1 MTVHRQVAP
10 VDTTIPGPAA
20 PRRAAGLAPL
30 PLSSA
35 RLDPA
40 SLLGGW
46 QELNA
51 AATIP
56 HCVDNVERTGVLT
69 NFRRLAEAGT
79 DAPQGRF
86 EGMWFAD
93 SDLYKTL
100 EAIGWE
106 IGRTGTDR
114 WAEVLSDVA
123 DLLEQVQTPDG
134 YLNTYVQGTAGE
146 KPFSHLDFSHEL
158 YCAGHLLQAAVALHR
173 GGRDERFLA
182 IARGVADLIVRSL
195 GDDGRPLIDGHP
207 EVETALV
214 ELYRETG
221 EDSYLRAAELQVER
235 RGQGTLPA
243 GRFGSQYYQ
252 DHLPVRE
259 ATEAIGHSVRQLYLA
274 AGVTDLYL
282 ENGDESLLHAM
293 EQLWDSAFGS
303 KMYITGGHGSRHR
316 DESYGDPFELP
327 PDRAYA
333 ETCASIAALQW
344 CWRMLLATGQA
355 RYAEEMERALL
366 NAIAASMDHSGTAFF
381 YSNPLHLRTGHDG
394 SSEDAPS
401 ERLPWYGCAC
411 CPPNLARLLASLH
424 GYAATSDAAGLQ
436 LHLLSAGTFTAANLT
451 AVVETGY
458 PWDGDVLVTVS
469 GQGELAI
476 RIPTWA
482 ADATVT
488 ATGAQVLAEP
498 IPGQYLRMSCEDGAT
513 VRLTLPMT
521 PRLVRSDDRVDAVRG
536 CVTVE
541 RGPLVYC
548 VEQADL
554 PEGVVIEQLRLDAS
568 ASITEE
574 RVPDDLT
581 PVRLRLS
588 VVARP
593 LETDLYSAY
602 QPASTAGV
610 PITVTAIPYHAWANR
625 GPGAMRVWLP
635 LT

>member
-1 MTVHRQVAP
+1 MT
-10 VDTTIPGPAA
+10 TLGPAV
-20 PRRAAGLAPL
+20 PRRDSYVVPL
-30 PLSSA
+30 PLSA
-35 RLDPA
+35 VRFA
-40 SLLGGW
+40 AESLLGRW

-56 HCVDNVERTGVLT
+56 HCLENVRRTGVIENFSRLT
-69 NFRRLAEAGT
+69 E
-79 DAPQGRF
+79 DVPQGKF
-86 EGMWFAD
+86 QGMLFAD

-106 IGRTGTDR
+106 IGRSGTDQ
-114 WAEVLSDVA
+114 WADVLSEVA
-123 DLLEQVQTPDG
+123 DLLERVQESDG
-134 YLNTYVQGTAGE
+134 YLNTYVQGNPDQERFGRLI
-146 KPFSHLDFSHEL
+146 HSHEL

-173 GGRDERFLA
+173 GGGDERILA
-182 IARGVADLIVRSL
+182 IARGVADLIVKT
-195 GDDGRPLIDGHP
+195 DQPLLDGHP

-221 EDSYLRAAELQVER
+221 EESYLRAAESHIER
-235 RGQGTLPA
+235 RGQQTLT
-243 GRFGSQYYQ
+243 GGFGPQYFQ

-282 ENGDESLLHAM
+282 ENGDESLLTAM

-303 KMYITGGHGSRHR
+303 KLYITGGHGSRHR
-316 DESYGDPFELP
+316 DEAYGDPYELP

-344 CWRMLLATGQA
+344 CWRMLLATGKA

-366 NAIAASMDHSGTAFF
+366 NAIAASMTSDGTAFF
-381 YSNPLHLRTGHDG
+381 YSNPLQLRTGHDG

-401 ERLPWYGCAC
+401 ERLPWYDCAC

-424 GYAATSDAAGLQ
+424 GYAATTNAAGLQ
-436 LHLLSAGTFTAANLT
+436 LHLLAAGTFTAESLT

-458 PWDGDVLVTVS
+458 PWDGDVVVTVS
-469 GQGELAI
+469 GHGELAI
-476 RIPTWA
+476 RVPSWA
-482 ADATVT
+482 AGASVEVT
-488 ATGAQVLAEP
+488 GGKVLVEP
-498 IPGQYLRMSCEDGAT
+498 VPGDYVRVACEDGAT
-513 VRLTLPMT
+513 VRLNLPMV
-521 PRLVRSDDRVDAVRG
+521 PRLTRADERVDAVRG
-536 CVTVE
+536 CLAVE

-554 PEGVVIEQLRLDAS
+554 PADVLVEQLRLDAS
-568 ASITEE
+568 APITEE
-574 RVPDDLT
+574 RVPGDLT
-581 PVRLRLS
+581 PVRLRLTG
-588 VVARP
+588 VARP
-593 LETDLYSAY
+593 LETELYKAY
-602 QPASTAGV
+602 QPDAQAGT

-635 LT
+635 VA

>member
-1 MTVHRQVAP
+1 MNLHAR
-10 VDTTIPGPAA
+10 GPAV
-20 PRRAAGLAPL
+20 
-30 PLSSA
+30 

-46 QELNA
+46 QDLNA
-51 AATIP
+51 TATIP
-56 HCVDNVERTGVLT
+56 HCLDNLRRTGVLA
-69 NFRRLAEAGT
+69 NFSRLAEAGEE
-79 DAPQGRF
+79 APEGKFQGF
-86 EGMWFAD
+86 WFAD

-106 IGRTGTDR
+106 MGRTGTDQ
-114 WAEVLSDVA
+114 WAAVLAEAA
-123 DLLEQVQTPDG
+123 DLLERVQTSDG
-134 YLNTYVQGTAGE
+134 YLNTYIQGTPGLE
-146 KPFSHLDFSHEL
+146 RFDRLEHSHEL

-173 GGRDERFLA
+173 GGGDERILA
-182 IARGVADLIVRSL
+182 VARKLADLIVNAL
-195 GDDGRPLIDGHP
+195 GDDQPLIDGHP

-221 EDSYLRAAELQVER
+221 EESYLRAAEAQIER
-235 RGQGTLPA
+235 RGHQLLPA
-243 GRFGSQYYQ
+243 GGFGSQYYQ

-282 ENGDESLLHAM
+282 ENKDESLLRAM

-316 DESYGDPFELP
+316 DEAYGDPYELP

-355 RYAEEMERALL
+355 RYAEEMERALY
-366 NAIAASMDHSGTAFF
+366 NAIAASIAKNGTAFF
-381 YSNPLHLRTGHDG
+381 YSNPLQLRTGHDG
-394 SSEDAPS
+394 STEDSPS
-401 ERLPWYGCAC
+401 DRLPWYACAC

-424 GYAATSDAAGLQ
+424 SYSATSDAAGLQ
-436 LHLLSAGTFTAANLT
+436 LQLLSAGTFASETLT
-451 AVVETGY
+451 AVVETAY
-458 PWDGDVLVTVS
+458 PWDGDVRVTLG
-469 GQGELAI
+469 GQGELAV
-476 RIPTWA
+476 RVPTWA
-482 ADATVT
+482 
-488 ATGAQVLAEP
+488 TGAGVEVTGATVLAEP
-498 IPGQYLRMSCEDGAT
+498 VPGEYLRVSCEDGAT

-521 PRLVRSDDRVDAVRG
+521 PRLVSADERVDAVRG
-536 CVTVE
+536 CVAIA

-554 PEGVVIEQLRLDAS
+554 PDGVLVEQLRLDPS
-568 ASITEE
+568 ATITEE
-574 RVPDDLT
+574 QDDFT
-581 PVRLRLS
+581 PVRLRFDAI
-588 VVARP
+588 ARP
-593 LETDLYSAY
+593 LETELYKAY
-602 QPASTAGV
+602 QPQLPAGP

-635 LT
+635 LA

>member
-1 MTVHRQVAP
+1 MRKPFPEFPGTRTCDERQQVNLHA
-10 VDTTIPGPAA
+10 PGPAV
-20 PRRAAGLAPL
+20 
-30 PLSSA
+30 

-51 AATIP
+51 TATIP
-56 HCVDNVERTGVLT
+56 HCLDNLRRTGVLA
-69 NFRRLAEAGT
+69 NFSRLADAGS
-79 DAPQGRF
+79 
-86 EGMWFAD
+86 EGPEGEFAGFWFAD

-106 IGRTGTDR
+106 MGRTGADQ
-114 WAEVLSDVA
+114 WADVLSEAA
-123 DLLEQVQTPDG
+123 DLLERVQTSDG
-134 YLNTYVQGTAGE
+134 YLNTYIQGTPGLE
-146 KPFSHLDFSHEL
+146 RFDRLEHSHEL

-173 GGRDERFLA
+173 GGGNERILA
-182 IARGVADLIVRSL
+182 VARKLADLIVSAL
-195 GDDGRPLIDGHP
+195 GNDKPLIDGHP

-221 EDSYLRAAELQVER
+221 EESYLRAAELQVER
-235 RGQGTLPA
+235 RGRQVLPA
-243 GRFGSQYYQ
+243 GRLGSQYYQ

-282 ENGDESLLHAM
+282 ENKDESLLRAM

-316 DESYGDPFELP
+316 DEAYGDPYELP

-355 RYAEEMERALL
+355 RYAEEMERALY
-366 NAIAASMDHSGTAFF
+366 NAIAASMAKNGTAFF
-381 YSNPLHLRTGHDG
+381 YSNPLQLRTGHDG
-394 SSEDAPS
+394 SNADAPS
-401 ERLPWYGCAC
+401 ERLPWYDCAC

-424 GYAATSDAAGLQ
+424 SYSATSDAAGLQ
-436 LHLLSAGTFTAANLT
+436 LQLLSAGTFASDTLS

-469 GQGELAI
+469 GKGELAI
-476 RIPTWA
+476 RVPSWA
-482 ADATVT
+482 AGASLAVTGATVLD
-488 ATGAQVLAEP
+488 GPV
-498 IPGQYLRMSCEDGAT
+498 PGDYLRVSCEDGAT
-513 VRLTLPMT
+513 VRLTLPMR
-521 PRLVRSDDRVDAVRG
+521 PRLVRADERVDAVRG
-536 CVTVE
+536 CVAIQ

-554 PEGVVIEQLRLDAS
+554 PDGVLVEQLRLDPS
-568 ASITEE
+568 ATITEE
-574 RVPDDLT
+574 QDDFT
-581 PVRLRLS
+581 PIRLRFD
-588 VVARP
+588 AIAKP
-593 LETDLYSAY
+593 LETELYMAY
-602 QPASTAGV
+602 QRQSPAGT
-610 PITVTAIPYHAWANR
+610 PITVTAIPYHAWSNR
-625 GPGAMRVWLP
+625 TPGAMRVWLP
-635 LT
+635 LA

>member
-1 MTVHRQVAP
+1 MNLHA
-10 VDTTIPGPAA
+10 PGPAVQ
-20 PRRAAGLAPL
+20 
-30 PLSSA
+30 
-35 RLDPA
+35 LDPA

-51 AATIP
+51 TATIP
-56 HCVDNVERTGVLT
+56 HCLDNLRRTGVLA
-69 NFRRLAEAGT
+69 NFSRLADAG
-79 DAPQGRF
+79 P
-86 EGMWFAD
+86 EGPEGEFAGFWFAD

-106 IGRTGTDR
+106 MGRTGTDQ
-114 WAEVLSDVA
+114 WADVLSEAA
-123 DLLEQVQTPDG
+123 DLLERVQTSDG
-134 YLNTYVQGTAGE
+134 YLNTYIQGTPGLE
-146 KPFSHLDFSHEL
+146 RFDRLEHSHEL

-173 GGRDERFLA
+173 GGGNERILA
-182 IARGVADLIVRSL
+182 VARKLADLIVNAL
-195 GDDGRPLIDGHP
+195 GNDKPLIDGHP

-221 EDSYLRAAELQVER
+221 EESYLRAAELQVER
-235 RGQGTLPA
+235 RGRRVLPG
-243 GRFGSQYYQ
+243 GRLGSQYYQ
-252 DHLPVRE
+252 DHLPVRA

-282 ENGDESLLHAM
+282 ENKDESLLRAM

-316 DESYGDPFELP
+316 DEAYGDPYELP

-355 RYAEEMERALL
+355 RYAEEMERALY
-366 NAIAASMDHSGTAFF
+366 NAIAASMAKNGTAFF
-381 YSNPLHLRTGHDG
+381 YSNPLQLRTGHDG
-394 SSEDAPS
+394 SNEDAPS
-401 ERLPWYGCAC
+401 ERLPWYDCAC

-424 GYAATSDAAGLQ
+424 SYSATSDAAGLQ
-436 LHLLSAGTFTAANLT
+436 LQLLSAGTFASDNLT

-476 RIPTWA
+476 RAPSWA
-482 ADATVT
+482 AGATLAV
-488 ATGAQVLAEP
+488 TGATVLAEP
-498 IPGQYLRMSCEDGAT
+498 VPGDYLRVSCEDGAT

-521 PRLVRSDDRVDAVRG
+521 PRLVRADERVDAVRG
-536 CVTVE
+536 CVAIQ

-554 PEGVVIEQLRLDAS
+554 PDGVLVEQLRLDPS
-568 ASITEE
+568 ATITEE
-574 RVPDDLT
+574 QDDFT
-581 PVRLRLS
+581 PVRLRFD
-588 VVARP
+588 AIAKP
-593 LETDLYSAY
+593 LETELYKAY
-602 QPASTAGV
+602 QPQSPAGP

-635 LT
+635 LA